1 MNCKKCEAELLWGG
15 DNDYEDYMNLKQ
27 LYEHYM
33 ETYGHADN
41 DLESVVRRP
50 IVYDA
55 HIIIGE
61 IRMLKKK
68 FEEDLEN
75 IVYNKN
81 V

>member
-1 MNCKKCEAELLWGG
+1 
-15 DNDYEDYMNLKQ
+15 
-27 LYEHYM
+27 